1 MLLINNNVF
10 QIDVFYL
17 IACKTD
23 GKNMADMSGH
33 LFCSSGQLLFYLY
46 V

>member
-1 MLLINNNVF
+1 MTMCCFIVNV
-10 QIDVFYL
+10 YS
-17 IACKTD
+17 K
-23 GKNMADMSGH
+23 KNMADMSGH